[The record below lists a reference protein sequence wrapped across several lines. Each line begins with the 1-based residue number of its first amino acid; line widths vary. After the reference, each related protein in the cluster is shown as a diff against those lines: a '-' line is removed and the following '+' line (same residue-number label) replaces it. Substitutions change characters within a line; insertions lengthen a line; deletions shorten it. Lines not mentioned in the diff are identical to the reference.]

1 MDAESIWALWGVL
14 EAAHGRPERRHQ
26 MRERRRTQRQ
36 TAGWRA
42 TCLIDEPELGTKE
55 WRECWVLDLATN
67 GLGVTMLHRNPSE
80 LLGRSIL
87 VEFPAMSQWVS
98 VRLEGLITH
107 VEEMAPEL
115 VRVGIEFD
123 SLSKEEQAVATV
135 LGVMTEVVDPGA
147 PLHLVAGT

>member
-1 MDAESIWALWGVL
+1 
-14 EAAHGRPERRHQ
+14 
-26 MRERRRTQRQ
+26 MRDRRRTPRQ

-55 WRECWVLDLATN
+55 WRECWVLDLSTG

-98 VRLEGLITH
+98 VRLEGRIGNI
-107 VEEMAPEL
+107 EEMAPEL
-115 VRVGIEFD
+115 VRVGVEFEE
-123 SLSKEEQAVATV
+123 LSKEEQAVATV

-147 PLHLVAGT
+147 PLHIVART

>member
-1 MDAESIWALWGVL
+1 
-14 EAAHGRPERRHQ
+14 
-26 MRERRRTQRQ
+26 MRERRRHTRQ

-98 VRLEGLITH
+98 VRLEGPITH

-115 VRVGIEFD
+115 VRVGIEFVELVKRGASRRYGLRCHD
-123 SLSKEEQAVATV
+123 R
-135 LGVMTEVVDPGA
+135 GGRPGRGTA
-147 PLHLVAGT
+147 PCRCTHLNLNAPTTGSAFEP

>member
-1 MDAESIWALWGVL
+1 
-14 EAAHGRPERRHQ
+14 
-26 MRERRRTQRQ
+26 MRERRHTSRQ

-55 WRECWVLDLATN
+55 WRECWVLDLSTG
-67 GLGVTMLHRNPSE
+67 GLAVTMLHRNPSE

-98 VRLEGLITH
+98 VRLEGQINNI
-107 VEEMAPEL
+107 EEMAPEL
-115 VRVGIEFD
+115 VRVGIQFD
-123 SLSKEEQAVATV
+123 QLSKEEQAVATV

-147 PLHLVAGT
+147 PLHIVART

>member
-1 MDAESIWALWGVL
+1 
-14 EAAHGRPERRHQ
+14 
-26 MRERRRTQRQ
+26 MRERRRASRQ

-55 WRECWVLDLATN
+55 WRECWVLDLSTG
-67 GLGVTMLHRNPSE
+67 GLAVTMLHRNPSE

-98 VRLEGLITH
+98 VRLEGEINNI
-107 VEEMAPEL
+107 EEMAPEL
-115 VRVGIEFD
+115 VRVGIHFD
-123 SLSKEEQAVATV
+123 QLSKEEQAVATV

-147 PLHLVAGT
+147 PLHIVAST